1 MIPLV
6 LRADRV
12 AKFDA
17 TMHRMDSDL
26 IVSIIGR
33 MKGMESSAA
42 KSGDLQN
49 IALNG
54 MPNGVANR
62 VATAIRSGMDDD
74 GRITGQ
80 GIYNAIVS
88 TVASDFDAVK
98 GESIARSYLDEV
110 LESLGYE
117 AKVGSTS
124 SMIYKQDADGN
135 LLDGKREFYK
145 EVVVFDSSKA
155 KHLASDLFDEES
167 PNLYSTESI
176 EEIRCTKS

>member
-26 IVSIIGR
+26 IVSVIGR

-42 KSGDLQN
+42 KAGDLQN

-62 VATAIRSGMDDD
+62 VATAIRSSMDDD

-135 LLDGKREFYK
+135 
-145 EVVVFDSSKA
+145 
-155 KHLASDLFDEES
+155 H
-167 PNLYSTESI
+167 P
-176 EEIRCTKS
+176 